1 MELGYHNMPKTM
13 LLVAIVAVVA
23 VVGLGLVFLGSPST
37 TPQQAAPAPAAPAPA
52 PAPAAPASPVEI
64 KISNKALKFVPDS
77 ATVKPGQKVK
87 ITSTNND
94 DTPHTFITQA
104 EKDAKKIGDIL
115 EQGKAKTLD
124 FTAPQ
129 SGEANF
135 YCSLHPDMLFT
146 LKVAP

>member
-1 MELGYHNMPKTM
+1 M

-23 VVGLGLVFLGSPST
+23 VVGLGLVFMGFPST
-37 TPQQAAPAPAAPAPA
+37 TSRQAAPVPPAPAPA
-52 PAPAAPASPVEI
+52 PAPVAPAGPVEI
-64 KISNKALKFVPDS
+64 KVSNKALKFVPDS

-87 ITSTNND
+87 IITTNED

-115 EQGKAKTLD
+115 EQGKSRTVD
-124 FTAPQ
+124 FTATQ
-129 SGEANF
+129 SGEAKF